1 MRNNPLILWVA
12 KIWATFF
19 YTGLSPIAPGTAGT
33 LATIPFYY
41 FLLSGLG
48 SVEYFGVLA
57 VLTLTGILASHAAIG
72 IFKKDDPG
80 EVVIDE
86 VCGYVVT
93 MALLPVTWVNI
104 ILGFFLFRAFDIIKP
119 PPARQF
125 ESFPGGIGIVAD
137 DLMAGIYANLVLQ
150 ILNRLWA

>member
-1 MRNNPLILWVA
+1 MRNHPFILWVA

-19 YTGLSPIAPGTAGT
+19 YTGLSPITPGTVGT

-48 SVEYFGVLA
+48 SAPYLGVLS
-57 VLTLTGILASHAAIG
+57 VLTLSGILASHAAIG
-72 IFKKDDPG
+72 IFKNDDPG

-104 ILGFFLFRAFDIIKP
+104 ILR
-119 PPARQF
+119 
-125 ESFPGGIGIVAD
+125 
-137 DLMAGIYANLVLQ
+137 
-150 ILNRLWA
+150 